1 MKNNLLIFLGEYNG
15 YINANKRIAI
25 TVERELRKLGYTSF
39 FACVNYFQREIREV
53 DTDGI
58 RIRVF
63 PANAENADDIKKYNE
78 YKESI
83 GAKKC
88 LLKHP
93 FLTIK
98 NQLIKG
104 NLRKDLV
111 SGVKDMLIEKE
122 CESILCF
129 YYPFAPSYDLIVS
142 DIKCR
147 KYVYQLDPWGFHEDI
162 SDKVRIRR
170 RKNELEMFEECDAV
184 FTTPILKRQ
193 YLSDNEYSKYADKYV
208 SLNFPNVRKHDDS
221 AQNVISFDDNCFNI
235 VFLGI
240 VDDSYRNPE
249 KIIRFI
255 LQSNLNIKLYF
266 IGKNNSVTVKKYADR
281 YPDKIIMHSPVESYV
296 ADSIMN
302 DERVIL
308 LNIGNTYANQLPS
321 KVLDYISSGNPVINV
336 VKHSE
341 DYSLQVFEKY
351 DNCFE
356 FPEYIDNDIN
366 RFNKFL
372 VKCRGNK
379 IPFERIENLY
389 MEYTPRYVAEKL
401 ADRLEDNG

>member
-1 MKNNLLIFLGEYNG
+1 MNKRLLIFLGEYNG
-15 YINANKRIAI
+15 YINANKSIAI

-39 FACVNYFQREIREV
+39 FACVNYFQNEVIEV

-63 PANAENADDIKKYNE
+63 PANAREADVIRKYNE

-83 GAKKC
+83 GIKNC

-93 FLTIK
+93 LLTVK

-104 NLRKDLV
+104 NIRKDLV
-111 SGVKDMLIEKE
+111 LGVKDMLAEKE
-122 CESILCF
+122 CESLLCF
-129 YYPFAPSYDLIVS
+129 YYPFSPSYDLIVS
-142 DIKCR
+142 DIKCK

-162 SDKVRIRR
+162 SDKVRNRR
-170 RKNELEMFEECDAV
+170 RKNELEVFEKCDAV

-193 YLSDNEYSKYADKYV
+193 YLGDDAYSKYAKKYV
-208 SLNFPNVRKHDDS
+208 SLNFPNIRKHDDLT
-221 AQNVISFDDNCFNI
+221 QNVISFDDDCYNV

-240 VDDSYRNPE
+240 VDDSYRNPD

-255 LQSNLNIKLYF
+255 LESYLNIKLYF
-266 IGKNNSVTVKKYADR
+266 IGKNNSVTTKKYVDM
-281 YPDKIIMHSPVESYV
+281 YPDKVIMHSPVDGYV

-302 DERVIL
+302 DKRVIL
-308 LNIGNTYANQLPS
+308 LNIGNTYLNQLPS

-341 DYSLQVFEKY
+341 DCSREVFEKY

-356 FPEYIDNDIN
+356 FLEYRDNDIN
-366 RFNKFL
+366 RFNEFL
-372 VKCRGNK
+372 VKCKGNK
-379 IPFERIENLY
+379 ISFDRIESLY
-389 MEYTPRYVAEKL
+389 REYTPVYVAEKL
-401 ADRLEDNG
+401 ADRLEKNG